1 MSETVCIAHT
11 FKGSVWVKCPSCT
24 NINMHSFNREGH
36 RVCDHPTAGCTGY
49 LLERADK
56 VKEHTDWGKYCKV
69 LLKQE
74 GVALPGV
81 RQPRKKPS
89 SWGSCAKCNRAHSFA
104 VDALQ
109 IADCVPP
116 QNVLQFGDDVLPKD
130 YREELYAT
138 HPAFTVAEVL
148 GCFFGEAPESTF
160 PSGGAS
166 KHQNQKSANKGHPS
180 KRTS

>member
-1 MSETVCIAHT
+1 MAQTVYVSHT
-11 FKGSVWVKCPSCT
+11 LNGIVWVKCPSCA
-24 NINMHSFNREGH
+24 NINKHSFDREGH
-36 RVCDHPTAGCTGY
+36 RVCDQPIAECPGY
-49 LLERADK
+49 LLKRAAK
-56 VKEHTDWGKYCKV
+56 VKEHTDWEKYRKV

-89 SWGSCAKCNRAHSFA
+89 SWGQCAKCNHAHSFA

-116 QNVLQFGDDVLPKD
+116 KNVLQFGDDVLPKD

-138 HPAFTVAEVL
+138 HPTFTVAEVL
-148 GCFFGEAPESTF
+148 GCFFGEAPERIF
-160 PSGGAS
+160 PSGEAF
-166 KHQNQKSANKGHPS
+166 KQQKRANKSRPS